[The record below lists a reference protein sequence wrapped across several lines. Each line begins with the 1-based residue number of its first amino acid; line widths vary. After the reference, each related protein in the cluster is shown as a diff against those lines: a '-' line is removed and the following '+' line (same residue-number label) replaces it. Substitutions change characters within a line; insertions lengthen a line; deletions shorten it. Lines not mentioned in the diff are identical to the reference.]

1 MKRHNPSISQ
11 GGSRAR
17 SAARRELMQRTR
29 RVGRELGA
37 HSTMFNAAIAERLK
51 LSLSDLRAWDL
62 VLLHGPLSHG
72 KLARMIGLS
81 GGAVTALVDRLERAR
96 AVKRDVDPNDRRR
109 TMITAVSSLREGS
122 QKEVFATLGA
132 RIDAL
137 LDQFTEQEL
146 AASSRLMH
154 EVGQIMQQLTV
165 QLRLRDASAPAQT
178 PVPMK
183 RRRALVV
190 G

>member
-1 MKRHNPSISQ
+1 
-11 GGSRAR
+11 
-17 SAARRELMQRTR
+17 MQQTR

-37 HSTMFNAAIAERLK
+37 HSTMFNAVIAERLK

-81 GGAVTALVDRLERAR
+81 GGAVTALVDRLERAH

-109 TMITAVSSLREGS
+109 TMISAVSSLRDGS
-122 QKEVFATLGA
+122 QKQVFATLGV
-132 RIDAL
+132 RIDAV
-137 LDQFTEQEL
+137 LDQFSEPEL
-146 AASSRLMH
+146 AASCRLMH

-165 QLRLRDASAPAQT
+165 QLRLRDTAAPAQT

>member
-1 MKRHNPSISQ
+1 MKRHNPSIS
-11 GGSRAR
+11 GSR
-17 SAARRELMQRTR
+17 SQARRELILQTR

-81 GGAVTALVDRLERAR
+81 GGAVTALVDRLERAH
-96 AVKRDVDPNDRRR
+96 AVKRQVDPNDRRR

-122 QKEVFATLGA
+122 QKQVFAALGG

-137 LDQFTEQEL
+137 LDQFSDDEL
-146 AASSRLMH
+146 KASCRLMH

-165 QLRLRDASAPAQT
+165 QLRLRGEAAPTQT
-178 PVPMK
+178 PAPMK

-190 G
+190 V